1 MDFIALSLIGPT
13 FISIVMNNET
23 FLFIEYDEAQKED
36 SSLPHLICV
45 ITGTFKKRAG
55 FSFKYSVL

>member
-23 FLFIEYDEAQKED
+23 FLFIEYDEAKKED

-45 ITGTFKKRAG
+45 ITGTFKK
-55 FSFKYSVL
+55 